1 MKPKIKHI
9 PRKRFGQNFLQDV
22 QYQQK
27 IASAIHISSGASLV
41 EIGPG
46 QGAITAHLLNRV
58 DQLTVVEMDRDLIA
72 MLRAEYSEDR
82 LKIIEGDVL
91 NVDFS
96 ELGNPLAVIGNL
108 PYNISTPLIFHLL
121 QSVDQIEE
129 MVFMLQKEVV
139 DRLVAV
145 PGNKTYGRLTVM
157 TSLDV
162 ACEKLFNVPPG
173 AFFPAPKVMST
184 VVRLRPKSERLGL
197 GCREILS
204 PLVAAAFNQRR
215 KTVRNSIS
223 AFADE
228 AMIKS
233 VGIDT
238 KLRAENIPVE
248 KYVALAEAI
257 SA

>member
-1 MKPKIKHI
+1 M
-9 PRKRFGQNFLQDV
+9 
-22 QYQQK
+22 
-27 IASAIHISSGASLV
+27 

-46 QGAITAHLLNRV
+46 QGAITAHLLQRV
-58 DQLTVVEMDRDLIA
+58 DRLTAVEMDRDLTA
-72 MLRAEYSEDR
+72 MLRSKYSDEQ

-91 NVDFS
+91 NVNFS
-96 ELGNPLAVIGNL
+96 ELGKPLAVIGNL

-139 DRLVAV
+139 DRLVAE
-145 PGNKTYGRLTVM
+145 PGNKIYGRLTVM

-162 ACEKLFNVPPG
+162 DCEKLFNVPPG

-184 VVRLRPKSERLGL
+184 VVRLKPKVKRLALDCRDIL
-197 GCREILS
+197 G

-215 KTVRNSIS
+215 KTLRNSVS

-228 AMIKS
+228 AKITS
-233 VGIDT
+233 VGIDP
-238 KLRAENIPVE
+238 KLRAENVSVE
-248 KYVALAEAI
+248 GYVALAEAI

>member
-1 MKPKIKHI
+1 VRHI

-27 IASAIHISSGASLV
+27 IAAAIRVSSEASLI

-46 QGAITAHLLNRV
+46 QGAITSHLLQRV
-58 DQLTVVEMDRDLIA
+58 PQLTVVEMDRDLVA
-72 MLRAEYSEDR
+72 ALRESYGEDQ
-82 LKIIEGDVL
+82 LNIIEGDVL
-91 NVDFS
+91 KVDFS
-96 ELGNPLAVIGNL
+96 ELGAPLSIIGNL

-121 QSVDQIEE
+121 KYVDQIED

-139 DRLVAV
+139 DRLVAG
-145 PGNKTYGRLTVM
+145 PGSKTYGRLSVM

-162 ACEKLFNVPPG
+162 KCEKLFNVPPG

-184 VVRLRPKSERLGL
+184 VVRLRPREDRLAL
-197 GCREILS
+197 ASRASLS

-215 KTVRNSIS
+215 KTLRNSIA

-228 AMIKS
+228 ALMKS
-233 VGIDT
+233 VGIDPQ
-238 KLRAENIPVE
+238 LRAENVSAAQ
-248 KYVALAEAI
+248 YVALSDAI
-257 SA
+257 KTK